1 MNTKVQEIETA
12 FQTYKTLQ
20 ERHIK
25 DIGKKDMDL
34 DMLLF
39 ERNRAFEDLRIYLSA
54 IPGIFKTNTFPM
66 ADICRRNLAEILEN
80 DRIMADKIKTYKDKL
95 SKAINDSKNGKKALK
110 GYQGSS
116 TDSLRFIKTSG

>member
-1 MNTKVQEIETA
+1 
-12 FQTYKTLQ
+12 
-20 ERHIK
+20 
-25 DIGKKDMDL
+25 MDL